1 MLDGPIGPTLV
12 LLALP
17 VAVQVSAQTLATIAD
32 AWFVG
37 QLGIVPLAG
46 IALAFP
52 VQSLMGMWSQGAIGG
67 GISSAIARAL
77 GAGDQGRAEALAVHA
92 LVIGVVM
99 AALFTLL
106 FAVLAWPMFRLL
118 GGRGEGLAAAVA
130 YGRVLFGGAAAIW
143 LANVCASILRGTGN
157 MLAPGVV
164 MTVLLTLSIPL
175 SGALTLGW
183 FGLPALA
190 VRGPAAAFVTIYAV
204 AGIVMGGY
212 VLSGRAGLRLRWS
225 GLRLRADLAGDIL
238 RVGLFGCAN
247 STLTIITVIVVT
259 AMVGRHGT
267 AALAGYGLGS
277 RLEILLVPIAFGVG
291 GALVALVGANR
302 GARQF
307 ARARR
312 IAWTGGLAVFA
323 LCAVIGAAAV
333 LAPDL
338 WIGLFSRDAE
348 AADVARQYLRI
359 AGYGYPVFG
368 MGMVLYF
375 ASQGTG
381 NMNLQLVAGSVR
393 AVIVI
398 GVGSLLVHAA
408 GAPLSWLF
416 GCVAAGLIAFGAV
429 VAWAVKY
436 GRVWNPDL
444 AERA

>member
-17 VAVQVSAQTLATIAD
+17 VAAQVSAQTLATIAD

-92 LVIGVVM
+92 LVIGVAM

-106 FAVLAWPMFRLL
+106 FAVLAWPVFRLL

-130 YGRVLFGGAAAIW
+130 YGRVLFAAAAAIW
-143 LANVCASILRGTGN
+143 LANMCASILRGTGN

-190 VRGPAAAFVTIYAV
+190 VRGPAAAFVTIYVV

-225 GLRLRADLAGDIL
+225 GLRLRADLPATS
-238 RVGLFGCAN
+238 CA
-247 STLTIITVIVVT
+247 S
-259 AMVGRHGT
+259 AC
-267 AALAGYGLGS
+267 S
-277 RLEILLVPIAFGVG
+277 
-291 GALVALVGANR
+291 
-302 GARQF
+302 
-307 ARARR
+307 
-312 IAWTGGLAVFA
+312 
-323 LCAVIGAAAV
+323 
-333 LAPDL
+333 
-338 WIGLFSRDAE
+338 
-348 AADVARQYLRI
+348 
-359 AGYGYPVFG
+359 
-368 MGMVLYF
+368 
-375 ASQGTG
+375 
-381 NMNLQLVAGSVR
+381 
-393 AVIVI
+393 
-398 GVGSLLVHAA
+398 
-408 GAPLSWLF
+408 GAPTPL
-416 GCVAAGLIAFGAV
+416 
-429 VAWAVKY
+429 
-436 GRVWNPDL
+436 
-444 AERA
+444 